1 MLILKVCDENEKT
14 LRTINVENNNFL
26 LVQNGMTGPVYD
38 TEDFRYLRIN
48 DKHVISQRYLDIIRE
63 LYLKFDKYLYTLW
76 PETICCIVDQDW
88 APSERAN
95 KNSRWKIDIVK
106 ANNLFTGI
114 TGYEYIIKLRQH
126 WINEWSQAQLHAA
139 IMSQL
144 LRIDNERGSIYKY
157 SEDFQ
162 SRLVATFG
170 SGYLEPGTVIF
181 DLLDESTPAVLNG
194 FREASGQVTMEE
206 VMMENEE
213 SEDK

>member
-1 MLILKVCDENEKT
+1 MLILKVCDEHEKT

-95 KNSRWKIDIVK
+95 KNSRWKIYFII
-106 ANNLFTGI
+106 NNF
-114 TGYEYIIKLRQH
+114 
-126 WINEWSQAQLHAA
+126 S
-139 IMSQL
+139 S
-144 LRIDNERGSIYKY
+144 
-157 SEDFQ
+157 
-162 SRLVATFG
+162 
-170 SGYLEPGTVIF
+170 P
-181 DLLDESTPAVLNG
+181 
-194 FREASGQVTMEE
+194 
-206 VMMENEE
+206 
-213 SEDK
+213 